1 MSNPNRLDDHEFRD
15 VLNQITN
22 TESGEIDKKLVKNRL
37 HSLILHGNF
46 NQMFQILMGILANDR
61 PKPLQQLIE

>member
-15 VLNQITN
+15 VLNQIVN